1 MQYIIGLFIII
12 LILVLLGVSVST
24 IVAGIWWLVALLS
37 ALSELFFLLSF
48 VLLLFTK
55 RKPAAFLRLEKGKHA
70 GLFAVYEMDQTEYKN
85 LFPTD
90 AILENVLYRKKEVEV
105 QVLKV
110 GKRKLIFDNVTL
122 LVIGLGIPSFA
133 FMTLVMTGMIH

>member
-1 MQYIIGLFIII
+1 MQFIFGLFIII
-12 LILVLLGVSVST
+12 LILILLGVSVST
-24 IVAGIWWLVALLS
+24 IVAGIWWLAALLA
-37 ALSELFFLLSF
+37 ALSELFFLFSF
-48 VLLLFTK
+48 VLLLFSK

-70 GLFAVYEMDQTEYKN
+70 GLFAIYEIDQIEYKN

-90 AILENVLYRKKEVEV
+90 AILEDILYRKKEVKV
-105 QVLKV
+105 QVLKL
-110 GKRKLIFDNVTL
+110 GKHKYIFDNVTL